1 MADLKYIGKNILN
14 HDLIL
19 KKGDISGSLASTGS
33 FGNLKISDNA
43 SVTGDMVVG
52 GTLTAQEIHT
62 EIESASIIFSS
73 GSTLF
78 GNTQDDIHTFTGS
91 LKVTGSLTTIGNIS
105 GSAQS
110 TGSFGHLNIAGPGD
124 NVANFQAGNRTLSLK
139 LNDSAPSGDVG
150 VQFRA
155 GGGDYLGL
163 AAGGGTAH
171 GIVIHSNNRVAI
183 GHDNPT
189 VKLDV
194 FGGIKA
200 SGDITANGNIVG
212 DNSTNISAV
221 NDIIALG
228 DISGSAQSTGSFG
241 HISTDTITS
250 FRINGSP
257 TFTGDSTGFGIGV
270 NDPGFGLDVAS
281 SGRFTG
287 TLTLGQASSTDGTIV
302 LHNSTGAATFTI
314 QNEDGNGVFQASS
327 DSNRTLTFKNTGAGD
342 KLSVLVEGDVSGSST
357 STGSF
362 GRLMLGGQTIKSTTE
377 GIAIVN
383 DSEAYTL
390 LSPPAAFQ
398 VVSEVD
404 NQWFAYF
411 RNNESTAGRNYGLY
425 VRAGTNSTD
434 SPFKIADKDD
444 STILRV
450 SGEGTLGINTN
461 SPQSGQKLHVVG
473 DSFFTGNVSGS
484 STSTGSFGQLNIKQQ
499 KIYEKSNDLVLESTP
514 DHIVFR
520 TGANDRA
527 ALDKNGSFI
536 IGTGANVPA
545 TNHTGGGGS
554 LTVYNNGTSIIKI
567 ANSTTGQDAN
577 SGTDL
582 QITGGTSE
590 FLILNRDATDIK
602 LKSNSNEFR
611 LDASANAWSGSSTSL
626 GSFGS
631 VFAATHITASG
642 NLEVAG
648 NISGSA
654 TSTGSFGRVELGHS
668 NSAPMAVYGNVATA
682 GIRLQNYKGYFEV
695 DPHTSTVNITSD
707 KDEIQ
712 FQKRIG
718 ARYGITGYSTGDLVF
733 FTNSGN
739 TTHATFSH
747 FNGTSFTQNITGSGN
762 LEIAGNISGSATS
775 TGSFGHLNI
784 AGPGGNVANFQA
796 GNRTLSL
803 KLNDSAPSGDVGVQ
817 FRAGGGDYLGLAAG
831 GGTAH
836 GIVIHS
842 NNRVAIGHDNPTV
855 KLDVFGGIKASGDI
869 TANGNIVGDNST
881 NISAVNDIIALG
893 DISGSAQ
900 STGSFGHISTD
911 TITSFR
917 INGSP
922 TFTGDSTGFGIGV
935 NDPGF
940 GLDVASSGRFTGTLT
955 LGQASSTDGTIVL
968 HNSTG
973 AATFTIQNEDGNG
986 VFQASSDSNRTL
998 TFKNTGAGDK
1008 LSVLVEGDVSGSSTS
1023 TGSFGKLE
1031 VGSQIRLI
1039 EGGDS
1044 FIKGGDLGIGT
1055 NTPVARLEI
1064 EDDNTTNA
1072 MLLKL
1077 TQDNNSVYGMVI
1089 GNDTFSTNDTQGG
1102 QHILGNDGT
1111 YIIRS
1116 LGTSTAA
1123 RIGAGTA
1130 FNNYKYL
1137 EIDFD
1142 TDTAEF
1148 TTTNIS
1154 GSATSTGS
1162 FGLILQNGSELSTFL
1177 GDRGTETLFSGSV
1190 VSTGSFGRLDIVD
1203 NVSATSFTG
1212 IFQGALSGSAQIASN
1227 ISGAFA
1233 VASASFAANILS
1245 NSSSF
1250 AARDTLSEA
1259 TSSKILNG
1267 ELEFTNITGSGHI
1280 SMSLSSTGSFGRVSA
1295 TTIGG
1300 HSPLVVDSNTTFT
1313 NSITSSAHVSSSM
1326 TSTASFGRVN
1336 VVALGGHQSLTI
1348 DPITTFTNVITAS
1361 NKVQFDDKI
1370 FIETGSIEGDLHIR
1384 TNENLMRFGKSTNQ
1398 LVVSASISA
1407 SRFATGSD
1415 GSIIDLGF
1423 TAVDEEGNVVLTG
1436 EGDGIHVDS
1445 NNYWY
1450 NNKFY
1455 RVGNGRND
1463 FLVYDDKTIK
1473 YSGEVVAQTGSF
1485 AGEMYINSPTG
1496 SMFIGKF
1503 TGGIPNSGSDNT
1515 SRFATGSDGSIID
1528 LGFTTTDEDGNVIL
1542 TTTGDGLHVDDRNY
1556 WYTTGHFKI
1565 GNANNFINWNTSNLT
1580 VSGTFIGDG
1589 SGLTGV
1595 SSFDGSAG
1603 TENLFSGSAS
1613 STGSFGIIENN
1624 TQIAGFRPIVN
1635 QTTDFSAS
1643 LSNAGRYHI
1652 VHGNLTCSIGT
1663 DANMPVTIGAEYEF
1677 FQSSSVG
1684 KFLFQTGSGV
1694 SLLSKNDNRNIAG
1707 QHSGATLKKVAA
1719 NTFHLVGDLT

>member
-1 MADLKYIGKNILN
+1 MCIRDSSATINT
-14 HDLIL
+14 DLI
-19 KKGDISGSLASTGS
+19 
-33 FGNLKISDNA
+33 
-43 SVTGDMVVG
+43 
-52 GTLTAQEIHT
+52 
-62 EIESASIIFSS
+62 
-73 GSTLF
+73 
-78 GNTQDDIHTFTGS
+78 
-91 LKVTGSLTTIGNIS
+91 VTGSVS
-105 GSAQS
+105 GSA
-110 TGSFGHLNIAGPGD
+110 
-124 NVANFQAGNRTLSLK
+124 
-139 LNDSAPSGDVG
+139 
-150 VQFRA
+150 
-155 GGGDYLGL
+155 
-163 AAGGGTAH
+163 
-171 GIVIHSNNRVAI
+171 
-183 GHDNPT
+183 
-189 VKLDV
+189 
-194 FGGIKA
+194 
-200 SGDITANGNIVG
+200 
-212 DNSTNISAV
+212 
-221 NDIIALG
+221 
-228 DISGSAQSTGSFG
+228 
-241 HISTDTITS
+241 
-250 FRINGSP
+250 
-257 TFTGDSTGFGIGV
+257 
-270 NDPGFGLDVAS
+270 
-281 SGRFTG
+281 
-287 TLTLGQASSTDGTIV
+287 
-302 LHNSTGAATFTI
+302 
-314 QNEDGNGVFQASS
+314 
-327 DSNRTLTFKNTGAGD
+327 
-342 KLSVLVEGDVSGSST
+342 T

-377 GIAIVN
+377 GIAIVD

-484 STSTGSFGQLNIKQQ
+484 
-499 KIYEKSNDLVLESTP
+499 
-514 DHIVFR
+514 
-520 TGANDRA
+520 
-527 ALDKNGSFI
+527 
-536 IGTGANVPA
+536 
-545 TNHTGGGGS
+545 
-554 LTVYNNGTSIIKI
+554 
-567 ANSTTGQDAN
+567 
-577 SGTDL
+577 
-582 QITGGTSE
+582 
-590 FLILNRDATDIK
+590 
-602 LKSNSNEFR
+602 
-611 LDASANAWSGSSTSL
+611 
-626 GSFGS
+626 
-631 VFAATHITASG
+631 
-642 NLEVAG
+642 
-648 NISGSA
+648 A
-654 TSTGSFGRVELGHS
+654 TSTGSFGRVELGQS
-668 NSAPMAVYGNVATA
+668 NSAPMAIYGNVATA

-762 LEIAGNISGSATS
+762 LEIAGNISGSA
-775 TGSFGHLNI
+775 N
-784 AGPGGNVANFQA
+784 
-796 GNRTLSL
+796 
-803 KLNDSAPSGDVGVQ
+803 
-817 FRAGGGDYLGLAAG
+817 
-831 GGTAH
+831 
-836 GIVIHS
+836 
-842 NNRVAIGHDNPTV
+842 
-855 KLDVFGGIKASGDI
+855 
-869 TANGNIVGDNST
+869 
-881 NISAVNDIIALG
+881 
-893 DISGSAQ
+893 
-900 STGSFGHISTD
+900 
-911 TITSFR
+911 
-917 INGSP
+917 
-922 TFTGDSTGFGIGV
+922 
-935 NDPGF
+935 
-940 GLDVASSGRFTGTLT
+940 
-955 LGQASSTDGTIVL
+955 
-968 HNSTG
+968 
-973 AATFTIQNEDGNG
+973 
-986 VFQASSDSNRTL
+986 
-998 TFKNTGAGDK
+998 
-1008 LSVLVEGDVSGSSTS
+1008 S

-1089 GNDTFSTNDTQGG
+1089 GNDTFSTTDTEGG

-1123 RIGAGTA
+1123 RIGAGLA

-1162 FGLILQNGSELSTFL
+1162 FGLVLQNGSELSTFL

-1267 ELEFTNITGSGHI
+1267 ELEFTNITGSGHV

-1300 HSPLVVDSNTTFT
+1300 HSPLIVDSNTTFI

-1336 VVALGGHQSLTI
+1336 VIALGGHQSLTI

-1542 TTTGDGLHVDDRNY
+1542 TTTGDGLHVDEDNY
-1556 WYTTGHFKI
+1556 WYTSGHFK
-1565 GNANNFINWNTSNLT
+1565 L
-1580 VSGTFIGDG
+1580 GDG
-1589 SGLTGV
+1589 SKKIEWNTNNLNISASTVDVTTLKANDVNFSALPTSDPLTT
-1595 SSFDGSAG
+1595 GS
-1603 TENLFSGSAS
+1603 LWISGS
-1613 STGSFGIIENN
+1613 
-1624 TQIAGFRPIVN
+1624 
-1635 QTTDFSAS
+1635 
-1643 LSNAGRYHI
+1643 
-1652 VHGNLTCSIGT
+1652 
-1663 DANMPVTIGAEYEF
+1663 
-1677 FQSSSVG
+1677 SSS
-1684 KFLFQTGSGV
+1684 GSY
-1694 SLLSKNDNRNIAG
+1694 K
-1707 QHSGATLKKVAA
+1707 SGFVMISGI
-1719 NTFHLVGDLT
+1719 HG